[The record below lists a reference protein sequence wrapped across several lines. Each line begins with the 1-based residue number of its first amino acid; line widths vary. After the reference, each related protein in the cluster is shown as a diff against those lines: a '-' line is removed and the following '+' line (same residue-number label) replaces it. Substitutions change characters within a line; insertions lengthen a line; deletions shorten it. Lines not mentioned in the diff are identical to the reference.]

1 MLEKD
6 LLENQENML
15 DFVIEQS
22 QVKLQLGEI
31 LLGELVGEFMEEYK
45 RFFIRNR

>member
-22 QVKLQLGEI
+22 QVKLQLGQII
-31 LLGELVGEFMEEYK
+31 LAELIAEYMEEYN
-45 RFFIRNR
+45 RYFIKNR